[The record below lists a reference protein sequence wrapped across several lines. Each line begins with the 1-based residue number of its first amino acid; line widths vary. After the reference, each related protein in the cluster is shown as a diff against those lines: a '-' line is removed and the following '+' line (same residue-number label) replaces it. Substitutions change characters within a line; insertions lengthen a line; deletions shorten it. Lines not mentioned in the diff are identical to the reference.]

1 MIKEAEKYASEDA
14 KRKERV
20 EVRNHAETAV
30 FNMEKF
36 LRDYGDKL
44 PEDAKTEAQK
54 KMAAVNAAK
63 DGEDVA
69 RLRSVTE
76 ELNQFLQGLGAR
88 MYENVSQTPPPASGD
103 TKDKKGEGVVDAE
116 FTEQ

>member
-1 MIKEAEKYASEDA
+1 MVKEAEKFASEDT

-30 FNMEKF
+30 FNMQKF

-44 PEDAKTEAQK
+44 PEDAKAEAQK

-63 DGEDVA
+63 DGEDMA
-69 RLRSVTE
+69 HLRNVTE
-76 ELNQFLQGLGAR
+76 ELNQFMQTLGGR
-88 MYENVSQTPPPASGD
+88 MYQDGASTPPPAGSSANGA
-103 TKDKKGEGVVDAE
+103 KGEDVVDAE